1 VSGLQEGAGLLV
13 GALLA
18 CAGLLKL
25 AYPRAFMRAVRRL
38 LPARAR
44 WAQPAASIAAPTVGT
59 AELAIGVTVASTP
72 RLASPLGL
80 AGVAAASLFTT
91 GFVVVVRIAIR
102 KGAACGCW
110 SSFSDATAG
119 GGELARTLWL
129 AAVSLALLASD
140 IVLGPPKRWNWAA
153 VGWLVLLAAG
163 MVGATL
169 GGRKLLPADGRREKR
184 NVGSLPLAELVRTL
198 SGRVTCARIRTVR
211 TLKGDERAHVVATV
225 LATPSGRAVQEWFG
239 ATGDQPAWDRC
250 VVRETSVERDGG
262 MVRQVVVAPPTEVSS
277 SLRASAT
284 LDDSGGLVGD
294 AIFLGTIK
302 GEALAAAA
310 GTVVYGGSVVP
321 ARVKAEHGADDDRT
335 RDPHAPCSS
344 S

>member
-1 VSGLQEGAGLLV
+1 VSALQEGAGLLI

-44 WAQPAASIAAPTVGT
+44 WAQTGAWIAAPTVGT
-59 AELAIGVTVASTP
+59 AELAIGVTVAMTP
-72 RLASPLGL
+72 WLASPLGL
-80 AGVAAASLFTT
+80 AGVAAASVFTT
-91 GFVVVVRIAIR
+91 AFVVVVRVAIR

-129 AAVSLALLASD
+129 ATVSFALLPTD
-140 IVLGPPKRWNWAA
+140 IVLGPPERWHWAA
-153 VGWLVLLAAG
+153 VGWLALLAAG

-169 GGRKLLPADGRREKR
+169 GGQKLLPADGRRDQHADAR
-184 NVGSLPLAELVRTL
+184 VPLAELVRTL
-198 SGRVTCARIRTVR
+198 TGRVTCARIRTVR
-211 TLKGDERAHVVATV
+211 TLNGEERAHVVAIV
-225 LATPSGRAVQEWFG
+225 LATPSGRAVQEWFEMTG
-239 ATGDQPAWDRC
+239 AQPVWDRC
-250 VVRETSVERDGG
+250 AVRETSVERDGG
-262 MVRQVVVAPPTEVSS
+262 MVRQVVLAPPTEASS

-284 LDDSGGLVGD
+284 LDDGGGLVGD
-294 AIFLGTIK
+294 AIFLGTVK
-302 GEALAAAA
+302 GETLAAAA
-310 GTVVYGGSVVP
+310 GMVVYGGSIVP
-321 ARVKAEHGADDDRT
+321 ARVKDEHGAGDDRT
-335 RDPHAPCSS
+335 RDPRAPCSS